1 MSFYDRARTGGSPG
15 GNYKRHLETEEL
27 LKKWLKDQGRADPIK
42 LFRACLAEDEFEEWS
57 LAKAKMIA
65 FKYNFSDEFIA
76 DEIRPY
82 KYHTITTE
90 VGPLDINYHTAN
102 QLKWDTFW
110 GHEER
115 TRRGLTCPDDHKPKT
130 DPTDPVT

>member
-15 GNYKRHLETEEL
+15 GNYKRHLETEVL

-82 KYHTITTE
+82 KYGAG
-90 VGPLDINYHTAN
+90 VNPHTAK

-115 TRRGLTCPDDHKPKT
+115 TKRGLTCPDDHKPKT

>member
-82 KYHTITTE
+82 KY
-90 VGPLDINYHTAN
+90 GPDVNPHTAK
-102 QLKWDTFW
+102 QLKWDTIW

-115 TRRGLTCPDDHKPKT
+115 TKKGVADPDVHKPKT
-130 DPTDPVT
+130 DPTAPVT

>member
-15 GNYKRHLETEEL
+15 GNYKRHLETEVL
-27 LKKWLKDQGRADPIK
+27 LKKWLKDQGGADPIK

-82 KYHTITTE
+82 KYGAG
-90 VGPLDINYHTAN
+90 VNPHTAK

-115 TRRGLTCPDDHKPKT
+115 TKRGLTCPDDHKPKT

>member
-15 GNYKRHLETEEL
+15 GNYKRHLETEVL
-27 LKKWLKDQGRADPIK
+27 LKKWLKDQGGADPIK

-82 KYHTITTE
+82 KYGAG
-90 VGPLDINYHTAN
+90 VNPHTAK

-115 TRRGLTCPDDHKPKT
+115 TKRGLTCPDDHKPKT
-130 DPTDPVT
+130 DPTDPKH

>member
-15 GNYKRHLETEEL
+15 GNYKRHLETEVL
-27 LKKWLKDQGRADPIK
+27 LKKWLKDQGGADPIK

-65 FKYNFSDEFIA
+65 FKHNFSDEFIA

-82 KYHTITTE
+82 KY
-90 VGPLDINYHTAN
+90 GPGVNYHTAN

>member
-15 GNYKRHLETEEL
+15 GNYKRHLETEVL
-27 LKKWLKDQGRADPIK
+27 LKKWLKDQGGADPIK
-42 LFRACLAEDEFEEWS
+42 LFRAC
-57 LAKAKMIA
+57 
-65 FKYNFSDEFIA
+65 
-76 DEIRPY
+76 
-82 KYHTITTE
+82 YHDITTE
-90 VGPLDINYHTAN
+90 AGPLDINYHTAN

>member
-1 MSFYDRARTGGSPG
+1 MSLYDRIKRGGSGPISPG
-15 GNYKRHLETEEL
+15 DHERHLEIQRKLKRWL
-27 LKKWLKDQGRADPIK
+27 LNNRHVDPIK
-42 LFRACLAEDEFEEWS
+42 LFRACLAEDEFEDNS
-57 LAKAKMIA
+57 LQKARLIA
-65 FKYNFSDEFIA
+65 SEHNFSDEFIA

-82 KYHTITTE
+82 NY
-90 VGPLDINYHTAN
+90 GPAVKPHTAK

-115 TRRGLTCPDDHKPKT
+115 TRKGVADPDVHKPKT

>member
-15 GNYKRHLETEEL
+15 GNYQRHLETEEL
-27 LKKWLKDQGRADPIK
+27 LKKWLHKNRHVDPIE

-65 FKYNFSDEFIA
+65 FKHNFSDKFIA

-82 KYHTITTE
+82 KYHDITTE
-90 VGPLDINYHTAN
+90 AGPLDINYHTAN